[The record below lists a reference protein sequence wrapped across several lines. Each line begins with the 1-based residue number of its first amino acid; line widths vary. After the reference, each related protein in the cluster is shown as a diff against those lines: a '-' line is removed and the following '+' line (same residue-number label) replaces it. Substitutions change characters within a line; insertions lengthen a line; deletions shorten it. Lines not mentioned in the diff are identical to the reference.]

1 MSIVA
6 MLLTPALSRA
16 AVIGAFGGAGLAL
29 TATYSRRGPMIY
41 PVYAAILA
49 ALAVLL
55 SRYPDLPYLGR
66 VLAGLIGFC
75 VATAAMYVAVGI
87 LARRARRRLVAEG
100 RLPASAL
107 QFRLS
112 IVGHTWRIG
121 LLLAIGTIVS
131 AGVAFVAV

>member
-1 MSIVA
+1 MGIVA
-6 MLLTPALSRA
+6 ILANPALPRA

-55 SRYPDLPYLGR
+55 SRYPNVPYLGR
-66 VLAGLIGFC
+66 LLAALIGFC
-75 VATAAMYVAVGI
+75 VATAAAYVAVGI
-87 LARRARRRLVAEG
+87 LARRARRRLVAKG

-112 IVGHTWRIG
+112 IVGHAWRIG

-131 AGVAFVAV
+131 ASVAFVAV

>member
-6 MLLTPALSRA
+6 ILVAPAAARA

-41 PVYAAILA
+41 PVYASILA

-66 VLAGLIGFC
+66 VLAALIGFC
-75 VATAAMYVAVGI
+75 IATAAAYAAVGI
-87 LARRARRRLVAEG
+87 LARRARRRLVAKG

-107 QFRLS
+107 HFRLS
-112 IVGHTWRIG
+112 IVGHAWRIG
-121 LLLAIGTIVS
+121 LLLVIGTIVS

>member
-6 MLLTPALSRA
+6 ILFTPAAARA

-41 PVYAAILA
+41 PVYASILA

-66 VLAGLIGFC
+66 VLAALIGFC
-75 VATAAMYVAVGI
+75 IATAAAYAAVGI
-87 LARRARRRLVAEG
+87 LARRARRRLVAKG

-107 QFRLS
+107 HFRLS
-112 IVGHTWRIG
+112 IVGHAWRIG

>member
-1 MSIVA
+1 MAIDA
-6 MLLTPALSRA
+6 NLFNPALARA

-29 TATYSRRGPMIY
+29 TATYSRRGPLIY

-49 ALAVLL
+49 ALAILL
-55 SRYPDLPYLGR
+55 SRYPDLPYLSR
-66 VLAGLIGFC
+66 VFAALVGFC
-75 VATAAMYVAVGI
+75 VATAAAYVAVGI
-87 LARRARRRLVAEG
+87 LSRRARRRLVAIG

-112 IVGHTWRIG
+112 IVGHAWRIG
-121 LLLAIGTIVS
+121 LLLVIGTIVS

>member
-1 MSIVA
+1 MAIDA
-6 MLLTPALSRA
+6 NLFNPALARA

-29 TATYSRRGPMIY
+29 TATYSRRGPLIY

-49 ALAVLL
+49 ALAILL
-55 SRYPDLPYLGR
+55 SRYPDLPYLSR
-66 VLAGLIGFC
+66 VFAALVGFC
-75 VATAAMYVAVGI
+75 VATAAAYVAVGI
-87 LARRARRRLVAEG
+87 LSRRARRRLVAIG

-112 IVGHTWRIG
+112 IVGHAWRIG
-121 LLLAIGTIVS
+121 LLLVIGSIVS